1 MSNSTQKPYILLF
14 SGLLESFRLWN
25 FHILDPSLASLEI
38 LLCVENSFWRGA
50 IAWNF
55 KPGFKEAWELYF
67 RSGTKAKVE
76 TAIQALGGYS
86 LMEAGKL
93 EDDERTAFEED
104 LLQILLRH
112 RLRAF
117 NHFVSYQRLLLN

>member
-14 SGLLESFRLWN
+14 SGLFETFPLWHSN
-25 FHILDPSLASLEI
+25 ILVSLLASLAI
-38 LLCVENSFWRGA
+38 LICLENSFWRGA
-50 IAWNF
+50 KASNF

-67 RSGTKAKVE
+67 RSDTKEKVE

-93 EDDERTAFEED
+93 EDKERTAFEEG

-117 NHFVSYQRLLLN
+117 NHFVSYQRLLLD